1 MPEYYLVNPVIGGSL
16 KTKFSG
22 KNNLDAANKA
32 YTTLSEY
39 FNNNIPEFYFTLQ
52 EVSSKKTQIGAGKV
66 SDYNHFL
73 VKETKKGKQV
83 NFRLVEHN
91 VNNNSKELKNFR
103 DQVKKLA
110 VKSQLGGHKKHSYDN
125 YDDDDDI
132 FEDDDSEMYFP
143 KMKRST
149 VLSQPVSFWWYD
161 PYVFRIKKYYVP
173 TWVAPLA
180 PYMGIS
186 VPLVMP

>member
-32 YTTLSEY
+32 YTALSEY

-52 EVSSKKTQIGAGKV
+52 EISSDKTQIGAGKV

-83 NFRLVEHN
+83 NYRLTEHK
-91 VNNNSKELKNFR
+91 VSNSTDTFKNFR
-103 DQVKKLA
+103 KEIKNLA
-110 VKSQLGGHKKHSYDN
+110 QKAQLGGHKKHSYDE
-125 YDDDDDI
+125 YDDDDDL
-132 FEDDDSEMYFP
+132 FDDDGEMYFP
-143 KMKRST
+143 KMKRSR
-149 VLSQPVSFWWYD
+149 VLSDPISFWWYD
-161 PYVFRIKKYYVP
+161 PYVFRIKKYHVP

-180 PYMGIS
+180 PYVTI
-186 VPLVMP
+186 PLYMP

>member
-32 YTTLSEY
+32 YTALSEY

-52 EVSSKKTQIGAGKV
+52 EVSSNKTQIGAGKV
-66 SDYNHFL
+66 SDYKHFL

-83 NFRLVEHN
+83 NFRLVEHKP
-91 VNNNSKELKNFR
+91 NNNSKELKNFR
-103 DQVKKLA
+103 DQIKKLA
-110 VKSQLGGHKKHSYDN
+110 EKAQLGGHKKHSYD
-125 YDDDDDI
+125 DMDDDDI

-149 VLSQPVSFWWYD
+149 ILSEPISFWWYD

-180 PYMGIS
+180 PYVGVS
-186 VPLVMP
+186 VPLYMP

>member
-32 YTTLSEY
+32 YTALSEY
-39 FNNNIPEFYFTLQ
+39 FNNNVPEFYFTLQ
-52 EVSSKKTQIGAGKV
+52 EVSSDKTQIGAGKV
-66 SDYNHFL
+66 SDYKHFL

-83 NFRLVEHN
+83 NFRLVEHK
-91 VNNNSKELKNFR
+91 VSNNSKELKNFR
-103 DQVKKLA
+103 GELKKLA
-110 VKSQLGGHKKHSYDN
+110 EKAQLGGYKKKHSYDE
-125 YDDDDDI
+125 DDDI

-149 VLSQPVSFWWYD
+149 ILSEPISFWWYD

-173 TWVAPLA
+173 TYVAPLA
-180 PYMGIS
+180 PYVTI
-186 VPLVMP
+186 PLYMP